1 MVTRPKR
8 FRSLSARLTAQFAL
22 LFAVAML
29 GISAAL
35 STFIAGAASRQVESQ
50 LQSSGA
56 VYDRLWQQR
65 ARELQGA
72 AQLLARDFGFRAAV
86 ATGDTATMQS
96 ALHNA
101 AARLRVESAF
111 IVSLDGHV
119 HGLANPR
126 LVGEAEALWEPLDS
140 GRVGGVTM
148 LGGSPRQLVAA
159 PVMAPSLIG
168 WVVFAAD
175 LDAREMASLERLS
188 AIPLHADV
196 LVGERSNWRSAAGTT
211 RLDEGAA
218 NALEAHLKDNA
229 AFEMNVERE
238 PSITLAKPLPTFLP
252 GDQALLI
259 LAYPKSEALAGARKL
274 QIALAIMTLLGMAV
288 AAFATWRA
296 AGRITEPLA
305 RLDHAAGRLASG
317 EHVKVQVRG
326 DDELARLAAT
336 FNEMSGKIEEREKRI
351 TQLAFNDVLTGLPNR
366 TMFQQQ
372 LEHLYRSIEG
382 SDALVAL
389 HCLDLDQFKTINDT
403 LGHPA
408 GDTLLIAAGER
419 IRDVARG
426 HFVAR
431 LGGDEFVVLQR
442 VGSDRNAI
450 DRLAEELIAAIARP
464 LTIDGNE
471 LAPSTSVGIAI
482 APFDA
487 PDGETLLRNADL
499 ALYRAKDAGRGTFAF
514 FEESLNRRAQ
524 DRRRLETDLRV
535 ALERGEFEL
544 YYQPLFDLESNRIG
558 SFEALIRWNH
568 PERGLIAPGEFIDVA
583 EETGIIV
590 PMGAWALREACRTAS
605 RWPDHLRVAVNVSP
619 IQFHRGGLHETIVQ
633 ALAASGLPPERLE
646 IEITESV
653 FLDGA
658 DSTLKLLHSL
668 RSIGVRVA
676 LDDFGTGYSSL
687 SYLQSF
693 PFDKIKIDRSF
704 IENLLTRPGAIA
716 IVAAITE
723 LAHAL
728 GMETTAE
735 GVEDNA
741 QLAELRSHGCSSV
754 QGFLF
759 ARPMQAEDVLRLF
772 GEETAT
778 RNVA

>member
-1 MVTRPKR
+1 MATSQKR
-8 FRSLSARLTAQFAL
+8 FRSLSARLTVQFAL

-29 GISAAL
+29 GVSAAL
-35 STFIAGAASRQVESQ
+35 STFIAGSASRQVESQ
-50 LQSSGA
+50 LQASGA

-65 ARELQGA
+65 VRELQGA
-72 AQLLARDFGFRAAV
+72 AQLLSRDYGFRAAV
-86 ATGDTATMQS
+86 ATGDTATMES
-96 ALHNA
+96 ALGNA
-101 AARLRVESAF
+101 AARLRVRTAF
-111 IVSLDGHV
+111 IVSLDGSV
-119 HGLANPR
+119 HGLADQR
-126 LVGEAEALWEPLDS
+126 MIKEAENLWDPLDS
-140 GRVGGVTM
+140 GRLRGVTV

-175 LDAREMASLERLS
+175 LDDREMRSLERLS
-188 AIPLHADV
+188 AIPLNAGVVIRD
-196 LVGERSNWRSAAGTT
+196 EDRWKAPAGTM
-211 RLDEGAA
+211 LDATAA
-218 NALEAHLKDNA
+218 RSLEEHLKGSS
-229 AFEMNVERE
+229 AFEMRVDDE
-238 PSITLAKPLPTFLP
+238 PSITLAKPLETLLP
-252 GDQALLI
+252 GNDVLLI

-274 QIALAIMTLLGMAV
+274 QVALGVMTLLGLLL

-305 RLDHAAGRLASG
+305 RLDHAASRLATG
-317 EHVKVQVRG
+317 EHVKVHVRG
-326 DDELARLAAT
+326 EDELARLATT
-336 FNEMSGKIEEREKRI
+336 FNEMSDKIEERERRI

-372 LEHLYRSIEG
+372 LEHVYRTIDDGDS
-382 SDALVAL
+382 LVAL
-389 HCLDLDQFKTINDT
+389 HCLDLDQFKVINDT

-408 GDTLLIAAGER
+408 GDALLIEAGRR

-426 HFVAR
+426 QFVAR
-431 LGGDEFVVLQR
+431 LGGDEFVVLQT
-442 VGSDRNAI
+442 VSGDRNAI
-450 DRLAEELIAAIARP
+450 DRLAENLIEAIARP
-464 LTIDGNE
+464 LNIDGNE
-471 LAPSTSVGIAI
+471 LMPSTSVGIAI
-482 APFDA
+482 APA
-487 PDGETLLRNADL
+487 DGVDSGTLLRNADL
-499 ALYRAKDAGRGTFAF
+499 ALYRAKEAGRGTFAF

-524 DRRRLETDLRV
+524 DRRRLETDLRL

-544 YYQPLFDLESNRIG
+544 FYQPLFDLESNRIG

-568 PERGLIAPGEFIDVA
+568 PERGLVSPADFIAVA

-590 PMGAWALREACRTAS
+590 PMGAWALQEACRQA
-605 RWPDHLRVAVNVSP
+605 RQWPDDVRVAVNVSP
-619 IQFHRGGLHETIVQ
+619 VQFHRGGLNETIMQ
-633 ALAASGLPPERLE
+633 ALALSRLQPNRLE

-653 FLDGA
+653 FLDGS
-658 DSTLKLLHSL
+658 DQILKLLHSL

-704 IENLLTRPGAIA
+704 IENILTRPGASA

-741 QLAELRSHGCSSV
+741 QLAELRSRGCSSV

-759 ARPMQAEDVLRLF
+759 AKPMRVGEVEKLF
-772 GEETAT
+772 NEGRTA

>member
-1 MVTRPKR
+1 M
-8 FRSLSARLTAQFAL
+8 AL
-22 LFAVAML
+22 
-29 GISAAL
+29 
-35 STFIAGAASRQVESQ
+35 
-50 LQSSGA
+50 
-56 VYDRLWQQR
+56 
-65 ARELQGA
+65 
-72 AQLLARDFGFRAAV
+72 
-86 ATGDTATMQS
+86 
-96 ALHNA
+96 
-101 AARLRVESAF
+101 
-111 IVSLDGHV
+111 
-119 HGLANPR
+119 
-126 LVGEAEALWEPLDS
+126 
-140 GRVGGVTM
+140 
-148 LGGSPRQLVAA
+148 
-159 PVMAPSLIG
+159 
-168 WVVFAAD
+168 
-175 LDAREMASLERLS
+175 
-188 AIPLHADV
+188 
-196 LVGERSNWRSAAGTT
+196 
-211 RLDEGAA
+211 
-218 NALEAHLKDNA
+218 
-229 AFEMNVERE
+229 
-238 PSITLAKPLPTFLP
+238 
-252 GDQALLI
+252 
-259 LAYPKSEALAGARKL
+259 
-274 QIALAIMTLLGMAV
+274 

-317 EHVKVQVRG
+317 EHVKVHVRG
-326 DDELARLAAT
+326 EDELARLAAT

-372 LEHLYRSIEG
+372 LEHLYRSIED
-382 SDALVAL
+382 SETLVAL

-408 GDTLLIAAGER
+408 GDTLLIATGER

-450 DRLAEELIAAIARP
+450 DRFAEQLIDAIARP
-464 LTIDGNE
+464 LMIDGNE
-471 LAPSTSVGIAI
+471 LVPSTSVGIAI

-487 PDGETLLRNADL
+487 PDWGTLLRNADL
-499 ALYRAKDAGRGTFAF
+499 ALYRAKEAGRGTYAF

-524 DRRRLETDLRV
+524 ERRRLETDLRL

-544 YYQPLFDLESNRIG
+544 YYQPLFDLESNTIG

-568 PERGLIAPGEFIDVA
+568 PQRGVVPPGEFIGVA

-590 PMGAWALREACRTAS
+590 PMGAWALREACRRAS
-605 RWPDHLRVAVNVSP
+605 EWPEHVRVAVNVSP

-633 ALAASGLPPERLE
+633 ALAASGLAPARLE

-704 IENLLTRPGAIA
+704 IENLLTRPGATA

-759 ARPMQAEDVLRLF
+759 ARPMQAKDVQRLF
-772 GEETAT
+772 GEDERA

>member
-1 MVTRPKR
+1 MATSPKR
-8 FRSLSARLTAQFAL
+8 FRSLSARLTVQFAL
-22 LFAVAML
+22 LFAAAML
-29 GISAAL
+29 VVSAAL
-35 STFIAGAASRQVESQ
+35 STFIAGSASRQVESQ

-65 ARELQGA
+65 VRELQGA
-72 AQLLARDFGFRAAV
+72 AQLLSRDYGFRAAV
-86 ATGDTATMQS
+86 ATGDTATMES
-96 ALHNA
+96 ALGNA
-101 AARLRVESAF
+101 AARLRVKTAF
-111 IVSLDGHV
+111 IVSLDGSV
-119 HGLANPR
+119 HGLADR
-126 LVGEAEALWEPLDS
+126 RMAKEAETLWDPFDN
-140 GRVGGVTM
+140 GRFQGVAV

-175 LDAREMASLERLS
+175 LDAREMRSLERLS
-188 AIPLHADV
+188 AIPLNAGV
-196 LVGERSNWRSAAGTT
+196 LIRNGVDWRAAAGTMQF
-211 RLDEGAA
+211 DAA
-218 NALEAHLKDNA
+218 ATTALESHLKGSE
-229 AFEMNVERE
+229 AFEMRVDNE
-238 PSITLAKPLPTFLP
+238 PSIALAKPLETLLP
-252 GDQALLI
+252 GNHVLLI

-274 QIALAIMTLLGMAV
+274 QVALGVMTLLGLLL

-305 RLDHAAGRLASG
+305 RLDHAAGRLATG

-326 DDELARLAAT
+326 EDELARLAAT
-336 FNEMSGKIEEREKRI
+336 FNEMSDKIEERERRI

-372 LEHLYRSIEG
+372 LEHVFRTIADGDS
-382 SDALVAL
+382 LVAL
-389 HCLDLDQFKTINDT
+389 HCLDLDQFKVINDT

-408 GDTLLIAAGER
+408 GDALLIETGRR
-419 IRDVARG
+419 IRNVARG
-426 HFVAR
+426 QFVAR
-431 LGGDEFVVLQR
+431 LGGNEFVVLQT
-442 VGSDRNAI
+442 VGRDRNAI
-450 DRLAEELIAAIARP
+450 DRLAENLIESIGRP
-464 LTIDGNE
+464 LNIDGNE
-471 LAPSTSVGIAI
+471 LMPSTSVGIAI
-482 APFDA
+482 APA
-487 PDGETLLRNADL
+487 DGADSGTLLRNADL
-499 ALYRAKDAGRGTFAF
+499 ALYRAKEAGRGTFAF

-524 DRRRLETDLRV
+524 DRRRLETDLRL

-568 PERGLIAPGEFIDVA
+568 PERGLVPPMEFISVA

-590 PMGAWALREACRTAS
+590 PMGAWALQEACREAS
-605 RWPDHLRVAVNVSP
+605 QWPDEVRVAVNVSP
-619 IQFHRGGLHETIVQ
+619 VQFHRGGLNETIMQ
-633 ALAASGLPPERLE
+633 ALALSRLAPNRLE

-653 FLDGA
+653 FLDGS
-658 DSTLKLLHSL
+658 DQILKLLHSL

-704 IENLLTRPGAIA
+704 IENLLTRPGAAA

-741 QLAELRSHGCSSV
+741 QLAELRSRGCSSV

-759 ARPMQAEDVLRLF
+759 AKPMQASEVEKLF
-772 GEETAT
+772 NEGRAA